1 MTPVSF
7 GSQGTSGP
15 LMDSNNSYLIKSKSL
30 SENMLEALL
39 KMKFTGSA
47 ENVTLNKP
55 QKINSFMRL
64 LDRAASHTGEK
75 KDWSLPSVRKID
87 SVEIDTKG
95 NLKVTMQV
103 THTNILFNEDGSFK
117 KNPDGSPALDKAP
130 PQTKKISFTYSDKTD
145 SFKIDDV
152 KPVENNQIVQS

>member
-55 QKINSFMRL
+55 QKINAFMRL
-64 LDRAASHTGEK
+64 LDRAANYTGEK
-75 KDWSLPSVRKID
+75 RDWLLPNVKMID
-87 SVEIDTKG
+87 SVETDTKG
-95 NLKVTMQV
+95 NLRITMQV
-103 THTNILFNEDGSFK
+103 THTNILLNEDGSFK

-152 KPVENNQIVQS
+152 KPVENNQFVQS

>member
-1 MTPVSF
+1 MTAVSF

-15 LMDSNNSYLIKSKSL
+15 LMDLNNAYLIKSKSL

-39 KMKFTGSA
+39 KIKFTGSA
-47 ENVTLNKP
+47 ENVALNKP
-55 QKINSFMRL
+55 QKINAFMRL

-75 KDWSLPSVRKID
+75 RNWSLPNIKKVD

-103 THTNILFNEDGSFK
+103 AHTNILLNENGSFK
-117 KNPDGSPALDKAP
+117 KNPDGSYALDKAP

-145 SFKIDDV
+145 SFKIDDIR
-152 KPVENNQIVQS
+152 PVENNQFVQS